1 MGLPGFDG
9 EALIIEMPEKIGVSS
24 GLVDEEKIGA
34 IEGTLEL
41 HYFFLMDGL
50 VVLEFVSVRDKHAK
64 DNKDDF
70 SQKRYKENKRV

>member
-41 HYFFLMDGL
+41 YYFFLMDGL